1 MLGLK
6 SFVHLNINIADL
18 EVLETRLITIG
29 QYLTKTSTVT
39 AVDVI

>member
-18 EVLETRLITIG
+18 EVLETIG